1 MNCTNDSELYSFHNG
16 GSQFL
21 FADGSVHFL
30 SQTIEGRSFIALLTR
45 DRGDI
50 SGNY

>member
-30 SQTIEGRSFIALLTR
+30 SQNIDGQSFIALLTR
-45 DRGDI
+45 DRSDI
-50 SGNY
+50 PGSY